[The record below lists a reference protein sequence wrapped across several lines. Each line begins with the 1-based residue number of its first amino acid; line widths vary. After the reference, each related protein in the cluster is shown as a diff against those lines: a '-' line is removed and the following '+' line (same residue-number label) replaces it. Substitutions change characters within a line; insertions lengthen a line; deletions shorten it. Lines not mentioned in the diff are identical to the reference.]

1 MFDKY
6 TNYFFDNK
14 EIKEGNLRK
23 KNKDKENAE
32 KNVKKVLYHYQNNPT
47 KVEKRVVDK
56 KFEVR
61 MKNLDAN
68 GTLKQSKTT
77 ASDNKKKIN
86 KENTKKVKMISD
98 LNDEIIKIEDN
109 QNENQIINS
118 IVNRSRNNKNNSIE
132 KRQNNTIVYTHK
144 MVKSE
149 MENQNRS
156 KDRINFNKNNTGL
169 KKSIKKVNF
178 AQQNNKIDENLKND
192 FNQSMKDYSK
202 FNNMKSGNTKE
213 VPYNN
218 NKYEEKSKSNLR
230 GSENKKKS
238 KNIYNTE
245 RLGKNTKK
253 MIHFKT
259 EMDGRN
265 KNKINEKN
273 KLKKSIKANKH

>member
-1 MFDKY
+1 
-6 TNYFFDNK
+6 
-14 EIKEGNLRK
+14 
-23 KNKDKENAE
+23 
-32 KNVKKVLYHYQNNPT
+32 
-47 KVEKRVVDK
+47 
-56 KFEVR
+56 
-61 MKNLDAN
+61 MKNLNAN
-68 GTLKQSKTT
+68 STHKQSKTT
-77 ASDNKKKIN
+77 ASNNKKKTN

-98 LNDEIIKIEDN
+98 LNDEIINIEDN
-109 QNENQIINS
+109 QNNNQIINS

-178 AQQNNKIDENLKND
+178 AQQNNKIVENLKND

-202 FNNMKSGNTKE
+202 FNTINNMKSGNTKE

-218 NKYEEKSKSNLR
+218 NKYEDKSKSNLR

-253 MIHFKT
+253 IIHFKT

-273 KLKKSIKANKH
+273 KSKKSIKANKH